1 MKHTFKLSID
11 CANAAFC
18 EDDTPTPE
26 SAAPEL
32 ARILRAVADRID
44 SGDDNLLNRIIWF
57 ATKGD
62 TPYPG
67 KYAGKAEEGEEE

>member
-18 EDDTPTPE
+18 EDDAPTQT

-32 ARILRAVADRID
+32 ARLLRAVADRLE
-44 SGDDNLLNRIIWF
+44 SGDTFNTYRNIQDINGNTVGTF
-57 ATKGD
+57 ALKSEQTK
-62 TPYPG
+62 
-67 KYAGKAEEGEEE
+67 

>member
-18 EDDTPTPE
+18 EGDSPTPE

-32 ARILRAVADRID
+32 ARILRAVADRIE
-44 SGDDNLLNRIIWF
+44 SGDTFDTFRNMHDMNGNIVGTF
-57 ATKGD
+57 ALKT
-62 TPYPG
+62 
-67 KYAGKAEEGEEE
+67 ERN

>member
-32 ARILRAVADRID
+32 ARILRAIADRIE
-44 SGDDNLLNRIIWF
+44 SGDTFDTFRNCRDINGNIVGTF
-57 ATKGD
+57 ALKT
-62 TPYPG
+62 
-67 KYAGKAEEGEEE
+67 EQ